1 MKKNKLIQDNR
12 GFSLVELIV
21 VVLITGILMLAIM
34 TFLSS
39 SRSMYQT
46 VSTSATLQEEAL
58 TTERVISEYLME
70 ASDYNFSNTNVSVGT
85 TVTDIF
91 WIKAKENEATS
102 SDPSKQY
109 SIYYFVLDKASGKL
123 KYYKDKYNENHL
135 IDASGNVINTNKLK
149 DECFGTKEKYSVV
162 ANYVKSISVST
173 ISRADR
179 KNLICMTITYNYAGK
194 DFVSNITAVTRN
206 EKDPDAVTTPS
217 DTPDET

>member
-1 MKKNKLIQDNR
+1 MKNKLINDNK

-46 VSTSATLQEEAL
+46 VSTSATLQEESL
-58 TTERVISEYLME
+58 TAERVISEYLME
-70 ASDYNFSNTNVSVGT
+70 ASDYSFANKNVSVGSAM
-85 TVTDIF
+85 TDIF
-91 WIKAKENEATS
+91 WIKAKENEETS
-102 SDPSKQY
+102 DDPDKQY
-109 SIYYFVLDKASGKL
+109 SIYYFVLDKTSGKL

-135 IDASGNVINTNKLK
+135 IDASGNVVNTTKLNA
-149 DECFGTKEKYSVV
+149 ECFGTKEKYSVI
-162 ANYVKSISVST
+162 ANYIKSISVST
-173 ISRADR
+173 IERADR

-206 EKDPDAVTTPS
+206 EKDKEAVETPPE
-217 DTPDET
+217 DPETP